1 MIRIGITGGIG
12 SGKSVVSRLM
22 RLLDVP
28 VYISDEE
35 SKRLVATDEAIR
47 KELTSLLG
55 PEVYVGGSLN
65 KPFLAAYLFS
75 DENHAARVN
84 AIIHPKVKDDFR
96 QWVKRHKDSPV
107 VAMESAILIEAGFTD
122 VVDRVVSV
130 YAPKEVRLRRAMLR
144 DGVSREA
151 VESRMGHQMDD
162 ERKRDL
168 ADYVVTNDGESPLIP
183 QVLSLL
189 ASLSE
194 NNAYL
199 CRPESEH

>member
-55 PEVYVGGSLN
+55 PEVYAGGSLN

-75 DENHAARVN
+75 DESHAARVN

-96 QWVKRHKDSPV
+96 QWVKRHKDCPI

-144 DGVSREA
+144 DEVSREA

-168 ADYVVTNDGESPLIP
+168 ADYVIMNDGESPLIP

>member
-55 PEVYVGGSLN
+55 PEVYAGGSLN

-75 DENHAARVN
+75 DESHAARVN

-144 DGVSREA
+144 DEVSREA

-168 ADYVVTNDGESPLIP
+168 ADYVITNDGESPLIP